1 MMRIITGR
9 ARGVRLDA
17 PKGLDTRPTTE
28 RAKEGVF
35 SYLQFELE
43 GRNVLDLFA
52 GSGQMGLEALSR
64 GAAKA
69 TFVDT
74 APAAV
79 TCVRTNL
86 TKTRLC
92 DLAAVRQEDYLRFLQ
107 SERGERFGLVFLDP
121 PYAMRVFDGILEGLD
136 RGGLLEPGA
145 IVVLESDREDLF
157 REEGSV
163 PQGYRLRRHLR
174 YGICHFDI
182 LDYTGR
188 ETT

>member
-9 ARGVRLDA
+9 ARGVRLDT

-43 GRNVLDLFA
+43 GKRVLDLFA

-64 GAAKA
+64 GAASA
-69 TFVDT
+69 VFVDSG
-74 APAAV
+74 PDAV
-79 TCVRTNL
+79 KCIKDNIQ
-86 TKTRLC
+86 KTRLG
-92 DLAAVRQEDYLRFLQ
+92 DNAVVRQEDYARFL
-107 SERGERFGLVFLDP
+107 SNARGERFGLVFLDP
-121 PYAMRVFDGILEGLD
+121 PYAMRVFDRILAGLD
-136 RGGLLEPGA
+136 EGDLLETGA
-145 IVVLESDREDLF
+145 LVVLESDREDNF
-157 REEGSV
+157 AIEGSL
-163 PQGYRLRRHLR
+163 PDEYRLRRHLR

-182 LDYTGR
+182 LEYTGR